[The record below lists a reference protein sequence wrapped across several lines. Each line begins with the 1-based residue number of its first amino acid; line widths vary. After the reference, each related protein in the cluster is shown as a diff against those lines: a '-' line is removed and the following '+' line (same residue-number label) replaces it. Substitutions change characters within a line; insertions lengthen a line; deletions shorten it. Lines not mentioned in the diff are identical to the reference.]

1 MNYWSN
7 DGSIIRKWVGYIS
20 ILLPTSGLSFKSLLL
35 SLASLECMIFKFFF
49 YIGSKLPNSQLHNGQ
64 PDPRFMGLCSVLF
77 IFHKIATLYPAS
89 LIFHKIARWFLI
101 TIELLSLH
109 LLSCRRWVS
118 PSLWWSQRQASCS
131 VPYVGDC
138 LSVSHHHP
146 WAHTLWWSLL
156 TFWRNWSSLGQLTCS
171 QE

>member
-1 MNYWSN
+1 MEVLLENGLDTFQYCYQPL
-7 DGSIIRKWVGYIS
+7 GWVLS
-20 ILLPTSGLSFKSLLL
+20 HFCCLLPLWNIWFKK
-35 SLASLECMIFKFFF
+35 IFF
-49 YIGSKLPNSQLHNGQ
+49 YVGSKLPNSQLHNGQ
-64 PDPRFMGLCSVLF
+64 PDPRFMGLYSVLF
-77 IFHKIATLYPAS
+77 IFHKIATLSPAS
-89 LIFHKIARWFLI
+89 LMFHKIARWFLI

-109 LLSCRRWVS
+109 PLSCRRWVS

-146 WAHTLWWSLL
+146 WAHTLWWSLF

-171 QE
+171 